1 MPFFP
6 CAHAGHPLWQYAT
19 KQVIVQL
26 QAQVSMQNL
35 EAQTPLGVVY
45 VSAMYA
51 EHARDIVAML
61 AQALPDVRHWVGS
74 AAHAVLAGD
83 MDYGSSG
90 ALAVMLPLVDMH
102 DYQVFSGIV
111 PWQASQFTPQVALI
125 HGDASSPRLAHQVQT
140 FSQQLAGA
148 HLMGGLCH
156 LHAQHAQWSWGVNA
170 MGSMPLSIGGGGVQV
185 GGFSGVAF
193 GPQMDCLVVEMQ
205 GCKPTG
211 PSGVITQVDGDVVLE
226 LDGKPALEVFFN
238 DVNWSDVLAQRS
250 PAADVVWA
258 KLQQSLMAMQPAGL
272 VSSSECLSVQSQVLR
287 VVGIDPLRQG
297 IVLDGMPVEGRE
309 LVLCQSDEPAMR
321 ADMRRACAELWESL
335 TEVLTCA
342 APDME
347 TAAPHGRCIGGAIYI
362 RNQHRHAQVRTP
374 HIDAE
379 LQLIRHALG
388 PIPLLGFS
396 SSYEVNERHLQHMSA
411 QLLVFTQPLQALT

>member
-6 CAHAGHPLWQYAT
+6 CAHAGHPLWPSAV
-19 KQVIVQL
+19 KQVVVQL

-35 EAQTPLGVVY
+35 QGQTPLGVVY

-61 AQALPDVRHWVGS
+61 SKELPDVHHWVGS
-74 AAHAVLAGD
+74 AAHSVLAGD

-90 ALAVMLPLVDMH
+90 ALAVMLPLVDAKG
-102 DYQVFSGIV
+102 YQVFSGMV
-111 PWQASQFTPQVALI
+111 PWQKSQFTSHAALI
-125 HGDASSPRLAHQVQT
+125 HGDATSPKLAHQIHSL
-140 FSQQLAGA
+140 SQQLMPAE
-148 HLMGGLCH
+148 LMGGLCD
-156 LHAQHAQWSWGVNA
+156 LHSQHAQWSWGVHA
-170 MGSMPLSIGGGGVQV
+170 MGSMPSSIGGGGVQV

-193 GPQMDCLVVEMQ
+193 ARQVDCMVVGMQ
-205 GCKPTG
+205 GCKPMG
-211 PSGVITQVDGDVVLE
+211 PSSTITQVDGDVVLQ
-226 LDGKPALEVFFN
+226 LNGKPALEVLFS
-238 DVNWSDVLAQRS
+238 DVNWNDVLAQRS
-250 PAADVVWA
+250 PTTEALWA
-258 KLQQSLMAMQPAGL
+258 QVQQTLVAMEPEGGGW
-272 VSSSECLSVQSQVLR
+272 SSACLSKQAQVIQ
-287 VVGIDPLRQG
+287 VVGIDPVRQG
-297 IVLDGMPVEGRE
+297 VVLDGLPVEGCE
-309 LVLCQSDEPAMR
+309 LMVCQLDEKAMR

-335 TEVLTCA
+335 TETLACT
-342 APDME
+342 APEADA
-347 TAAPHGRCIGGAIYI
+347 AAPHGRCIGGAIYI

-396 SSYEVNERHLQHMSA
+396 SSCEVHAGHLQRMSA